1 MMAWDLMGV
10 RYMSD
15 IFGLNRRTFMRRA
28 AGLGALSVTG
38 GLAGCA
44 RGGEAIGDVAD
55 DGDGGGTPS
64 SDDLA
69 LQEEMKIGLGS
80 TAFVGL
86 AGPTEINPDEPGG
99 GRLVSVESIQHGE
112 EVSLT
117 WRQTVEREI
126 TPETPYTAGDD
137 ESTPTPEVEIVE
149 ENGAITATGLG
160 DAHKPY
166 LPMYWP
172 QGTVTSETSAIWL
185 SREAFDELK
194 STRQTVWSHDVLTR
208 ISRLSEDAVQQIREG
223 ANEVDEVY
231 LNAEEDFD
239 DLELTVDG
247 QTTTLTTIEA
257 FDTFGNAYQILDNE
271 QNPLIL
277 KFTYDAVS
285 TGFAGID
292 AGLWSL
298 IKTVF
303 SGYQVATIQTA

>member
-1 MMAWDLMGV
+1 MMDVDTTEARHMPDEFPV
-10 RYMSD
+10 
-15 IFGLNRRTFMRRA
+15 NRRTFIRRS
-28 AGLGALSVTG
+28 AGLGAVLVMGSLG
-38 GLAGCA
+38 GCA

-55 DGDGGGTPS
+55 DADGGGSPS
-64 SDDLA
+64 NADLA
-69 LQEEMKIGLGS
+69 LQQGMKIGLGS

-99 GRLVSVESIQHGE
+99 GRLVSIEDANPGE
-112 EVSLT
+112 EISLS

-126 TPETPYTAGDD
+126 TPETPYTAGVG

-149 ENGAITATGLG
+149 EEGTITATGLD

-166 LPMYWP
+166 LPMYWSEGP
-172 QGTVTSETSAIWL
+172 VTTESSAIWL

-194 STRQTVWSHDVLTR
+194 STRQTAWSRDVLTR
-208 ISRLSEDAVQQIREG
+208 ISRLSEEAVQQIREG
-223 ANEVDEVY
+223 ANEVDEVN

-239 DLELTVDG
+239 ELELMVDG

-257 FDTFGNAYQILDNE
+257 YDTFGNAYQILDNQ

-292 AGLWSL
+292 AGLWSV

-303 SGYQVATIQTA
+303 SGYQVVTIETT